1 MNQDFIAAA
10 DLLAATLAQENAAL
24 AALDLPRAAA
34 MLADKQRAVA
44 GFLAARETQRADV
57 PRAMLEPLAQRL
69 MSLSDAN
76 RALLERAIAV
86 QRQVIGIVARASAPS
101 AAASGY
107 SAQGTLGHHA
117 RSAAFALCARA

>member
-1 MNQDFIAAA
+1 VNEAFIAAA
-10 DLLAATLAQENAAL
+10 GVLAGTMIEENTAL

-44 GFLAARETQRADV
+44 GFLAARAAQRTDV
-57 PRAMLEPLAQRL
+57 PRAVLEPLAQRL
-69 MSLSDAN
+69 MSLSEAN

-86 QRQVIGIVARASAPS
+86 QRQVIGIVARAFAPG

-117 RSAAFALCARA
+117 RPAAFALCARA

>member
-44 GFLAARETQRADV
+44 GFLAARDARRTAVQ
-57 PRAMLEPLAQRL
+57 RAMLEPLAQRL
-69 MSLSDAN
+69 MSLSEAN

-86 QRQVIGIVARASAPS
+86 QRQVIGIVARAAAPS
-101 AAASGY
+101 PTASGY
-107 SAQGTLGHHA
+107 SAKGALHHHA
-117 RSAAFALCARA
+117 RPAAFALCARA